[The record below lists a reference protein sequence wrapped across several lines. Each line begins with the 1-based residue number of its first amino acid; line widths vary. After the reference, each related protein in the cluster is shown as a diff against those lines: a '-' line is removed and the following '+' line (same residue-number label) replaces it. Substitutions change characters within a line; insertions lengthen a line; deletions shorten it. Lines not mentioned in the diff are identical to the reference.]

1 MTTAIP
7 STTRPM
13 ATPVTPVEWL
23 QKNLFNSWYNSA
35 LTVIILAI
43 LGWAVFSLI
52 AWSISYEVWLGWATQ
67 VTGQDISGLLAQF
80 TQQFSEEGLGSPT
93 AADFIETLPSVNFVS
108 AFLVGQLFQ
117 SHASWTVIPEN
128 WPQFF
133 AGLYPGEQ
141 YWQLFVLL
149 GLLSGLIGLS
159 WGYFARSVAHLF
171 DLKVLIGLAI
181 ATCLTIFIPTPLIFR
196 IILVAFLLLGAT
208 TAWVEK
214 RGFNHLSL
222 GGTGIA
228 IAWFGLLLIGFW
240 LIRGGLGLQTVPTDE
255 WGGLLLTLFMAV
267 ISILF
272 CFPLGILLAL
282 GRQSSLPII
291 KWLSTI
297 YIEFVRGVPLI
308 SILFMGQIMIP
319 LFLPEYIRPDRVSR
333 AIVALTLFSAAYMA
347 ENVRGGL
354 QAVARGQS
362 EAARSLGLNTS
373 LTLVLIVMPQ
383 ALKISIPAIVGQ
395 FISLF
400 QDTTLVAIV
409 GLQDLLGMSDGI
421 LGNPDFLGRNQ
432 EVYLFIGVIYW
443 VFCYAMSI
451 GSRRIEKSLDT
462 SH

>member
-1 MTTAIP
+1 
-7 STTRPM
+7 
-13 ATPVTPVEWL
+13 
-23 QKNLFNSWYNSA
+23 
-35 LTVIILAI
+35 
-43 LGWAVFSLI
+43 
-52 AWSISYEVWLGWATQ
+52 
-67 VTGQDISGLLAQF
+67 
-80 TQQFSEEGLGSPT
+80 
-93 AADFIETLPSVNFVS
+93 
-108 AFLVGQLFQ
+108 
-117 SHASWTVIPEN
+117 
-128 WPQFF
+128 
-133 AGLYPGEQ
+133 
-141 YWQLFVLL
+141 
-149 GLLSGLIGLS
+149 
-159 WGYFARSVAHLF
+159 
-171 DLKVLIGLAI
+171 
-181 ATCLTIFIPTPLIFR
+181 
-196 IILVAFLLLGAT
+196 
-208 TAWVEK
+208 
-214 RGFNHLSL
+214 
-222 GGTGIA
+222 
-228 IAWFGLLLIGFW
+228 
-240 LIRGGLGLQTVPTDE
+240 
-255 WGGLLLTLFMAV
+255 MAV